1 MSRLH
6 HRSECGN
13 FEPKV
18 VDSECLPVRVLLCDP
33 ARRAFVPAER
43 GVLCK
48 QRLEA
53 LTYDNQHLRLRGG
66 SPEVDE
72 PFQLGGHTLTFAP
85 LAFNLTPQTLV
96 LDAKVFKLSLQ
107 SSELRISA
115 QDQALFRTLIVI
127 RDERRLAQDQRLRLF
142 FYDRNVGSQIA

>member
-1 MSRLH
+1 M
-6 HRSECGN
+6 
-13 FEPKV
+13 
-18 VDSECLPVRVLLCDP
+18 
-33 ARRAFVPAER
+33 PAER
-43 GVLCK
+43 GVLRE
-48 QRLEA
+48 QRREA
-53 LTYDNQHLRLRGG
+53 LTDADQHLCLRGG

-127 RDERRLAQDQRLRLF
+127 
-142 FYDRNVGSQIA
+142 